1 MSRLAYFT
9 RETLISLRRNL
20 LMTFA
25 GVMTVSVSLFLF
37 GGILLVSRVVDHGT
51 SKWKHG
57 VELEIF
63 MQVKASRR
71 QIDLVKA
78 SLEADTHGGADAT
91 VKSYRFFTKEDALKE
106 FKKLFQD
113 EPVLVEATTAD
124 ALPTSYRVVPR
135 RPELTTTIQKE
146 FEHVPGV
153 KAVNTAA
160 KQVKTLLTA
169 TRWIRLAFFLM
180 AGVLLA
186 SSLFLIV
193 NTIRLATFARR
204 REIEVMKLVGAS
216 NWFVRV
222 PFMAEGLV
230 QGAIG
235 AGFAFGLVY
244 LLKWIITNL
253 LKSRHNGS
261 ASLFQPFYAS
271 SHDVFVIGSWV
282 LLIGAVIGV
291 AGSMIGLR
299 KFLEA

>member
-63 MQVKASRR
+63 MQVKASDR
-71 QIDLVKA
+71 QIGDVRAALDADKKGGTKA
-78 SLEADTHGGADAT
+78 E
-91 VKSYRFFTKEDALKE
+91 VKSYRFFTKDDALRE
-106 FKKLFQD
+106 FRKLFQD
-113 EPVLVEATTAD
+113 EPVLVENTTAD
-124 ALPTSYRVVPR
+124 ALPTSFRVVPLK
-135 RPELTTTIQKE
+135 PELTATIAKE
-146 FEHVPGV
+146 FENVPGV
-153 KAVNTAA
+153 KGINTPA

-169 TRWIRLAFFLM
+169 TRWIRFAFFLM

-253 LKSRHNGS
+253 LKNQHN
-261 ASLFQPFYAS
+261 LLQPFYAS

>member
-1 MSRLAYFT
+1 
-9 RETLISLRRNL
+9 
-20 LMTFA
+20 
-25 GVMTVSVSLFLF
+25 LFLV
-37 GGILLVSRVVDHGT
+37 GGILLVSRVDDHGT

-63 MQVKASRR
+63 MQVKASDR
-71 QIDLVKA
+71 QIGDVRAALDADKKGGTKA
-78 SLEADTHGGADAT
+78 E

-106 FKKLFQD
+106 FRKLFQD
-113 EPVLVEATTAD
+113 EPVLVENTTAD
-124 ALPTSYRVVPR
+124 ALPTSFRVVPLK
-135 RPELTTTIQKE
+135 PELTATIAKE
-146 FEHVPGV
+146 FDNVPGV
-153 KAVNTAA
+153 KGINTPA

-169 TRWIRLAFFLM
+169 TRWIRFAFFLM

-253 LKSRHNGS
+253 LKHQHN
-261 ASLFQPFYAS
+261 LLQPFYAS

>member
-63 MQVKASRR
+63 MQVKASDR
-71 QIDLVKA
+71 QIHTVRA
-78 SLEADTHGGADAT
+78 ALEADMKGGAKAE
-91 VKSYRFFTKEDALKE
+91 VKSFRFFDKQDALKE
-106 FKKLFQD
+106 FRKLFAD
-113 EPVLVEATTAD
+113 EPVLVENTTAE
-124 ALPTSYRVVPR
+124 ALPTSFRVVPYT
-135 RPELTTTIQKE
+135 PELTEVIRKE
-146 FEHVPGV
+146 FTNVPGV
-153 KAVNTAA
+153 KGINTPA
-160 KQVKTLLTA
+160 KQVKNLLNV
-169 TRWIRLAFFLM
+169 TRWIRWGFFLL

-222 PFMAEGLV
+222 PFMAEGFV

-235 AGFAFGLVY
+235 AGFAFGLVDALKVLIEK
-244 LLKWIITNL
+244 LLKNQQRSGRL
-253 LKSRHNGS
+253 L
-261 ASLFQPFYAS
+261 QPFYAS
-271 SHDVFVIGSWV
+271 SHDVFVIGTWV
-282 LLIGAVIGV
+282 LLIGAIIGV

>member
-51 SKWKHG
+51 NKWKHG

-63 MQVKASRR
+63 MQVKAGKT
-71 QIDLVKA
+71 QVA
-78 SLEADTHGGADAT
+78 SVDHTLRNDPN
-91 VKSYRFFTKEDALKE
+91 VKSYRFLDHDAAYKE
-106 FKKLFQD
+106 FKKLFAD
-113 EPVLVEATTAD
+113 EPVLVENTSPS
-124 ALPTSYRVVPR
+124 ALPTSFRVVPIKAQ
-135 RPELTTTIQKE
+135 LTTTIANE
-146 FEHVPGV
+146 FQNVPGV
-153 KAVNTAA
+153 DSVNTPA
-160 KQVKTLLTA
+160 KQVKGLLTA
-169 TRWIRLAFFLM
+169 TRWIRLAFFVM

-235 AGFAFGLVY
+235 SGFAIGLVY
-244 LLKWIITNL
+244 LLKWIIGNL
-253 LKSRHNGS
+253 LKNQKT
-261 ASLFQPFYAS
+261 LLQPFYAS
-271 SHDVFVIGSWV
+271 SHDVFVIGTWV
-282 LLIGAVIGV
+282 FLIGATIGV
-291 AGSMIGLR
+291 LGSMIGLR
-299 KFLEA
+299 RFLEA

>member
-1 MSRLAYFT
+1 
-9 RETLISLRRNL
+9 
-20 LMTFA
+20 MTFA

-63 MQVKASRR
+63 MQVKASTR
-71 QIDLVKA
+71 QIDAVQA
-78 SLEADTHGGADAT
+78 SLDADKKGGKKAQ
-91 VKSYRFFTKEDALKE
+91 VKSYRFLTKEDAYKE
-106 FKKLFQD
+106 FQKLFHD
-113 EPVLVEATTAD
+113 EPVLVENTKPE
-124 ALPTSYRVVPR
+124 ALPTSFRVVPVRPQLTESIR
-135 RPELTTTIQKE
+135 RE
-146 FEHVPGV
+146 FENVPGV
-153 KAVNTAA
+153 KSINTPL
-160 KQVKTLLTA
+160 KQVKTLLNV
-169 TRWIRLAFFLM
+169 TRWIRWGFFLL

-235 AGFAFGLVY
+235 AGFAFGLIY
-244 LLKWIITNL
+244 ALKALITRLLEHQRGNL
-253 LKSRHNGS
+253 FS
-261 ASLFQPFYAS
+261 PFYAS
-271 SHDVFVIGSWV
+271 AHDVFVIGSSV
-282 LLIGAVIGV
+282 LVIGAVIGI

-299 KFLEA
+299 RFLEA

>member
-51 SKWKHG
+51 NKWKHG

-63 MQVKASRR
+63 MQVKASKS
-71 QIDLVKA
+71 QIDNVKA
-78 SLEADTHGGADAT
+78 QLDQDRKGGVKAE
-91 VKSYRFFTKEDALKE
+91 VKSYRFFTKQDALRE
-106 FKKLFQD
+106 FKKLFAD
-113 EPVLVEATTAD
+113 EPVLVENTSAA
-124 ALPTSYRVVPR
+124 ALPTSYRVVPVT
-135 RPELTTTIQKE
+135 PQLTATVAKE
-146 FEHVPGV
+146 FENVPGV
-153 KAVNTAA
+153 KAINTPA
-160 KQVKTLLTA
+160 KEVKTLLTA
-169 TRWIRLAFFLM
+169 TRWIRFAFFLM

-244 LLKWIITNL
+244 FLKWIITRL
-253 LKSRHNGS
+253 LRNQH
-261 ASLFQPFYAS
+261 SLLRPFYAS
-271 SHDVFVIGSWV
+271 SHDVFVIGGWV

-299 KFLEA
+299 RFLEA

>member
-63 MQVKASRR
+63 MQVKASTR
-71 QIDLVKA
+71 QIDDVSAALDADKKGGTKA
-78 SLEADTHGGADAT
+78 E
-91 VKSYRFFTKEDALKE
+91 VKSYKFFTKQDALKE
-106 FKKLFQD
+106 FRKLFAD
-113 EPVLVEATTAD
+113 EPVLVENTTAD
-124 ALPTSYRVVPR
+124 ALPTSFRVVPLK
-135 RPELTTTIQKE
+135 PELTATIAKE
-146 FEHVPGV
+146 FDNVPGV
-153 KAVNTAA
+153 KGINTPA

-169 TRWIRLAFFLM
+169 TRWIRFAFFLM

-253 LKSRHNGS
+253 LKNQHN
-261 ASLFQPFYAS
+261 LLQPFYAS